1 MPAPG
6 QAANGPGGASE
17 QDPNDAFGPGPKE
30 DTRSVNP
37 SPSDAPA
44 RVEFRAG
51 SFGGGK

>member
-6 QAANGPGGASE
+6 QANGPGGAKE
-17 QDPNDAFGPGPKE
+17 QDPNDQFGPGPKE

-51 SFGGGK
+51 TFGGGK